1 MAIGKSRKLISWDN
15 LESIFIGKDIADEFH
30 SLNGTFEEKLTKCAD
45 NYIEEIRGRKD
56 ELVAYF
62 NISIYFSPFI

>member
-15 LESIFIGKDIADEFH
+15 LESIFIGKDITDEFH

-45 NYIEEIRGRKD
+45 NYIKEIREKER
-56 ELVAYF
+56 
-62 NISIYFSPFI
+62 